1 MLRLRRRLQTCIAAD
16 GRKDGTRLHRRAL
29 GADRHR
35 RHYSTAEPM
44 VSKRVEA
51 IVIAVEIAILPNK
64 MKNYIRRIRST
75 YLVQYYSLTS
85 NSSLAC
91 NAAGRCG
98 ARRD

>member
-51 IVIAVEIAILPNK
+51 IAVEIAIFPTL
-64 MKNYIRRIRST
+64 M
-75 YLVQYYSLTS
+75 L
-85 NSSLAC
+85 
-91 NAAGRCG
+91 
-98 ARRD
+98 